1 MTNKKNANAAL
12 IIPSSADRR
21 RFLQLSSS
29 VAGVSLLGW
38 QISGLAW
45 GVGKEEWD
53 RGDITHIIPTAN
65 HERFLI
71 KTSLLES
78 REDPPVLLVNDRKI
92 PGSKTDLVG
101 RFWQFDVPNLRPD
114 TQYTLRLIEA
124 AGGTICDSWP
134 LKTFPAPGTMP
145 KRVRILAYTCA
156 GGMDGP
162 PLKGKTSFLDMEA
175 RKRLLARGMSY
186 QPDLV
191 IANGDHIYWDIKT
204 SLNKPFADFI
214 RKNYW
219 SMVGGAL
226 DISVPMLH
234 PRNSEIFFNICD
246 YQIPGLYGV
255 TLRSTPSFFL
265 QDDHDMFENDEF
277 DDKIATLPPDTYGVI
292 AAEQTQLLYYPEF
305 LPDANLPG
313 WLEGSGKQ
321 GRAPGSNMLNGTIR
335 YGDLLEASLYD
346 CRRNVDYKGRHA
358 KVISASA
365 ERWLLDRTRAEDTL
379 HHFHAPSLP
388 FAYSSG
394 KLGDWYPDVLD
405 PATGKLVMWEPK
417 MGWQK
422 GWFAQHQRLVD
433 ALSQQKKR
441 LPMVVQGDF
450 HASSAGKMTRS
461 GELKFNNPV
470 EVIMT
475 GTLGSGDWGYPSSI
489 RAVESAPAQMLEMDE
504 TMKPTEKNGFTIID
518 VDEDKISFSMYLWR
532 PPQAIDEIDSME
544 PALVYEVPRTG

>member
-1 MTNKKNANAAL
+1 MSDEKNTGPVL
-12 IIPSSADRR
+12 HSLSDTDRR
-21 RFLQLSSS
+21 RFLQLSGS
-29 VAGVSLLGW
+29 VAGASLLAW
-38 QISGLAW
+38 QFPGLAW
-45 GVGKEEWD
+45 GATEDAWK

-71 KTSLLES
+71 KTSFQAPRAE
-78 REDPPVLLVNDRKI
+78 PPVLLVNDRKI
-92 PGSKTDLVG
+92 PGSKTDLAG
-101 RFWQFDVPNLRPD
+101 RFWQFDAPGLQPD
-114 TQYTLRLIEA
+114 KEYTLRLNE
-124 AGGTICDSWP
+124 AGGGAIGDSWP

-145 KRVRILAYTCA
+145 KRMRIMAYTCA

-162 PLKGKTSFLDMEA
+162 TLKGKTAFLDMEA

-204 SLNKPFADFI
+204 SMNKPFADFM
-214 RKNYW
+214 RTNYW
-219 SMVGGAL
+219 DRMGGEF

-234 PRNSEIFFNICD
+234 PGNSEIYFNVCD
-246 YQIPGLYGV
+246 YQITDLYGV

-277 DDKIATLPPDTYGVI
+277 DDKIATLPPDTYGII
-292 AAEQTQLLYYPEF
+292 AAEQTQSLYYPEF
-305 LPDANLPG
+305 LPDKNLPD

-321 GRAPGSNMLNGTIR
+321 GRAPGTNMLNGTIR

-365 ERWLLDRTRAEDTL
+365 ERWLLARTRAEDTL
-379 HHFHAPSLP
+379 HYFHAPSLP

-417 MGWQK
+417 VGWQK
-422 GWFAQHQRLVD
+422 GWFAQHQRLID

-441 LPMVVQGDF
+441 TPMVVQGDF
-450 HASSAGKMTRS
+450 HASSAGKITRS
-461 GELKFNNPV
+461 GELKFKNPV
-470 EVIMT
+470 EIIMT
-475 GTLGSGDWGYPSSI
+475 GTLGTGDWGYPSSI
-489 RAVESAPAQMLEMDE
+489 RAVESAPAQMLQMEE
-504 TMKPTEKNGFTIID
+504 TLKPTEKNGFTVID
-518 VDEDKISFSMYLWR
+518 IDEDKVTYSMYLWR
-532 PPQAIDEIDSME
+532 PPQSIDEIDSME
-544 PALVYEVPRTG
+544 PALVYEVTRG

>member
-1 MTNKKNANAAL
+1 MRDGKDDKIAL
-12 IIPSSADRR
+12 NNLSDTERR
-21 RFLQLSSS
+21 RFLQLSGTI
-29 VAGVSLLGW
+29 AGASLLGW
-38 QISGLAW
+38 QFPALAW
-45 GVGKEEWD
+45 GAAEDAWN
-53 RGDITHIIPTAN
+53 RGDVRHIIPTAN

-71 KTSLLES
+71 KTSFQTP
-78 REDPPVLLVNDRKI
+78 RADPPVLLVNDRKI
-92 PGSKTDLVG
+92 PGSKTDLAG
-101 RFWQFDVPNLRPD
+101 RFWQFDAPNLHPD
-114 TQYTLRLIEA
+114 TQYTLRLHE
-124 AGGTICDSWP
+124 AGGGAICDAWP

-145 KRVRILAYTCA
+145 NRLRILAYTCA

-162 PLKGKTSFLDMEA
+162 KLKGKTAFLDMAA

-219 SMVGGAL
+219 ASVGGAF

-234 PRNSEIFFNICD
+234 PRNSDIYFNVCD
-246 YQIPGLYGV
+246 YQIAGLYGV
-255 TLRSTPSFFL
+255 TLRSAPSFFL

-292 AAEQTQLLYYPEF
+292 AAEQTQSLYYPEF
-305 LPDANLPG
+305 LPDKNLPD

-321 GRAPGSNMLNGTIR
+321 GRAPGTNMLNGTIR

-365 ERWLLDRTRAEDTL
+365 ERWLLERTRAEDTA
-379 HHFHAPSLP
+379 HYFHAPSLP

-405 PATGKLVMWEPK
+405 KATGKLVMWEPK

-441 LPMVVQGDF
+441 TPMVVQGDF
-450 HASSAGKMTRS
+450 HASSAGKITRS
-461 GELKFNNPV
+461 GELKFKNPV
-470 EVIMT
+470 EIIMT
-475 GTLGSGDWGYPSSI
+475 GTLGSGDLGYPSSI
-489 RAVESAPAQMLEMDE
+489 RAIESAPAQMLEMQE
-504 TMKPTEKNGFTIID
+504 TLKPTEKNGFTIID
-518 VDEDKISFSMYLWR
+518 VDEDKVTYSMYMWR
-532 PPQAIDEIDSME
+532 PPQSIDEIASME
-544 PALVYEVPRTG
+544 PALVYVVARR